1 MSAAESSQG
10 WAGGGFFRRN
20 RNEIGLVIAT
30 IVVLAVT
37 TFFNSSYLDSP
48 AENTQKILRTTA
60 LLGIFAFGAA
70 TVIIAGGID
79 LSAGSVIAF
88 SGMLFAGVI
97 VLLAP
102 KSDRGLPVTTDL
114 PIWLVLAAIAITLL
128 SALLIGTFHTWLIT
142 VVRLPPFVAT
152 LASLVG
158 LRSLAKVLV
167 QNITSISHKQPKSTI
182 TLDNEWLLAVG
193 QKGGWWVPVVI
204 WFVLAIVLWLLLS
217 RTVVG
222 RHLYAMGGNEQAA
235 RLSGIQTDR
244 LKWLAYCIST
254 VTAAIAGI
262 LYTCYIG
269 TADPSRDGTG
279 YELNAIAA
287 SVVGG
292 CSLAG
297 GIGTVTGVMLGA
309 LFLRVVIDSV
319 EKSFSSRPD
328 LFEGQVV
335 GALVVL
341 AVAFNELRNTS
352 GWRRPFFPGI
362 LGCLNVGILSLLAGL
377 ITGVTSADNKL
388 RNGLVSGGVVLAL
401 LIIKALTE
409 RAAARK

>member
-1 MSAAESSQG
+1 MSAADASQG

-30 IVVLAVT
+30 IVVVVVT
-37 TFFNSSYLDSP
+37 MFFNSSYADNP
-48 AENTQKILRTTA
+48 VENTQKILRVTA

-88 SGMLFAGVI
+88 SGMLFAGII

-102 KSDRGLPVTTDL
+102 KSERGLPVTTDL
-114 PIWLVLAAIAITLL
+114 PVWLIAAAVAGTLVTAI
-128 SALLIGTFHTWLIT
+128 LIGTFHTWLIT
-142 VVRLPPFVAT
+142 IVRLPPFVAT

-167 QNITSISHKQPKSTI
+167 QNITAISHKQPKSTI

-193 QKGGWWVPVVI
+193 QKGGWWVPVAI
-204 WFVLAIVLWLLLS
+204 WFGLAIILWLLMG

-235 RLSGIQTDR
+235 KLSGIQTDR

-297 GIGTVTGVMLGA
+297 GIGTVSGVMLGA

-335 GALVVL
+335 GGLVVL

-362 LGCLNVGILSLLAGL
+362 LGWISLAILTALAGI
-377 ITGVTSADNKL
+377 ITGVTSSEEKL
-388 RNGLVSGGVVLAL
+388 RNGLVVGGVVFVLLLAQA
-401 LIIKALTE
+401 I
-409 RAAARK
+409 